1 MKADGELPVSANGR
15 PAQGQRSRED
25 TVASGVL
32 DDQSSA
38 QSLPPDAFQ
47 RLLQQFAELGE
58 YISYYAAAKTDRFKL
73 TLRNTAL
80 GVVLAALGFVAVAGL
95 FVTAGWLLLAGVAG
109 GLSVLFGDRPWA
121 GNLLTGAL
129 LLAGLGGG
137 LYVMVVALSRA
148 AREKMVEEYGKRQAR
163 QETRYGHNV
172 SERATGAGFHGQR
185 APVSG
190 RSSGSCQDGH
200 DADPA

>member
-15 PAQGQRSRED
+15 PAQGQCSRGD
-25 TVASGVL
+25 TAASAAL
-32 DDQSSA
+32 DDESRA
-38 QSLPPDAFQ
+38 QSIAPDALQ
-47 RLLQQFAELGE
+47 RLLQQFGELVE
-58 YISYYAAAKTDRFKL
+58 YFSYYAAAKTDRFKV

-95 FVTAGWLLLAGVAG
+95 FVTAGWLLLIGVAG
-109 GLSVLFGDRPWA
+109 GLSVLFGDRPWL

-129 LLAGLGGG
+129 VLGGLGGG
-137 LYVMVVALSRA
+137 LYVMVVALSRV
-148 AREKMVEEYGKRQAR
+148 ARERIVEEYGKRQAR
-163 QETRYGHNV
+163 QETRYGRNV

>member
-1 MKADGELPVSANGR
+1 MKADGESPVSANGR
-15 PAQGQRSRED
+15 LAQDQRSKGD
-25 TVASGVL
+25 CAASAAL

-38 QSLPPDAFQ
+38 QSTPPDAFQ

-95 FVTAGWLLLAGVAG
+95 FVTAGWLLLIGVAG
-109 GLSVLFGDRPWA
+109 GLSVLFGDRPWL

-129 LLAGLGGG
+129 LLGGLGGG
-137 LYVMVVALSRA
+137 IYGMMVALRKA
-148 AREKMVEEYGKRQAR
+148 ARVRTVEEYEKRQAR
-163 QETRYGHNV
+163 QELRYGHNV
-172 SERATGAGFHGQR
+172 SERATGAGSHGQR

-190 RSSGSCQDGH
+190 RSGRSCQDGD